1 MKTTRTASP
10 AWTRRVM
17 SPPAASDSSSGCG
30 AKTSTRGCAGSVSGW
45 TAGTFGP
52 GGGAGSGG
60 GGTAGT
66 FGTGGTPARTQSG
79 RSSATTRSDEA
90 AARRARS
97 YLVALDKASRDHQ
110 PLDLVGALAD
120 DHERRIAVVALDGEF
135 LHVAV
140 AAEDAHRLQ
149 AHLLARLR

>member
-45 TAGTFGP
+45 TAGTFG
-52 GGGAGSGG
+52 
-60 GGTAGT
+60 
-66 FGTGGTPARTQSG
+66 TGGTPARTQSG

-97 YLVALDKASRDHQ
+97 DLVALDKASRDHQ

-120 DHERRIAVVALDGEF
+120 DHERRIAVIEHVGDF
-135 LHVAV
+135 FHVAV
-140 AAEDAHRLQ
+140 AAADAYSHADCIHAL
-149 AHLLARLR
+149 